1 MIPLVS
7 VVIPTRDR
15 LDLLAQTVHTVLA
28 QEVDL
33 EVIVVDEA
41 STDGT
46 TAWLTS
52 HSGPRLRT
60 IRHDRPRGLSSARNA
75 GVDASRGGWV
85 AFVDDDDLWL
95 PGKLGDQLTAA
106 ERAGS
111 RWAFGGALDITGEP
125 RLLRV
130 TMPSTEDAAHLLWSN
145 VIPGGG
151 SNVLV
156 RRDLLE
162 AAGGFD
168 PRVPIVADWDLW
180 IRLSRLSLPAVVPR
194 PVLAYRIHPGNM
206 SRKVDEMIAGMRVI
220 ESRYRTERGDE
231 GIDWDDAFRWIGAS
245 ALRAGDRAAAR
256 RVALA
261 ALRAGHAGSLRR
273 LVRAAAPVAP
283 RLPIAADD
291 DRDAS
296 AFDRIRPRPVVQWPP
311 GTEAWLRRT
320 LQVTAA

>member
-15 LDLLAQTVHTVLA
+15 LGLLAQTVHTVLA
-28 QEVDL
+28 QDVDL
-33 EVIVVDEA
+33 EVVVVDEA

-46 TAWLTS
+46 AAWLAS
-52 HSGPRLRT
+52 QGDPRLRT
-60 IRHDRPRGLSSARNA
+60 VHHDRPKGVPTARNA
-75 GVDASRGGWV
+75 GIEASRGRWV

-95 PGKLGDQLTAA
+95 PGKLRDQLTAA

-130 TMPSTEDAAHLLWSN
+130 TVPSEEDARRLLWSN

-162 AAGGFD
+162 TAGGFD
-168 PRVPIVADWDLW
+168 PSVPIVEDWDLW
-180 IRLSRLSLPAVVPR
+180 IRLSLLSRPAVVQR
-194 PVLAYRIHPGNM
+194 PVLAYRIHVGNS
-206 SRKVDEMIAGMRVI
+206 SRKVDAMIARMRVI
-220 ESRYRTERGDE
+220 ESRYRTERGGE
-231 GIDWDDAFRWIGAS
+231 GIDWDDAFRWIGAG

-256 RVALA
+256 QVALA
-261 ALRAGHAGSLRR
+261 AVRAGHAGSLRR

-283 RLPIAADD
+283 RLPVAADA
-291 DRDAS
+291 DRGGS
-296 AFDRIRPRPVVQWPP
+296 ALDRVRPRPVVPWPP

-320 LQVTAA
+320 LQVTVA

>member
-1 MIPLVS
+1 MTPLVS

-46 TAWLTS
+46 STWLAS
-52 HSGPRLRT
+52 QDDPRLRT
-60 IRHDRPRGLSSARNA
+60 VHHDRPAGLPTARNA
-75 GVDASRGGWV
+75 GIDASRGGWV

-95 PGKLGDQLTAA
+95 PRKLGDQLAAA
-106 ERAGS
+106 ERAGR

-130 TMPSTEDAAHLLWSN
+130 TVPSSEDANRLLWSN

-168 PRVPIVADWDLW
+168 PLLPTSEDWDLW
-180 IRLSRLSLPAVVPR
+180 IRLSLLSPPAVVPR
-194 PVLAYRIHPGNM
+194 PVLAYRIHAGNM
-206 SRKVDEMIAGMRVI
+206 SRKVDAMIAGMRLI
-220 ESRYRTERGDE
+220 ESRYWTERGGE

-256 RVALA
+256 QIALEA
-261 ALRAGHAGSLRR
+261 VRAGHAGSLRR
-273 LVRAAAPVAP
+273 LARAAAPVAP
-283 RLPIAADD
+283 RLPVAEHADRGGSVV
-291 DRDAS
+291 DRL
-296 AFDRIRPRPVVQWPP
+296 RPRPVVPWPP
-311 GTEAWLRRT
+311 GTESWLRRT
-320 LQVTAA
+320 LQVRAA